1 MGMQKPSQWPA
12 PLLRKWLLLTLI
24 GIGCP
29 AVGLVMLIL
38 NGDMV
43 LFAMSLI
50 LALFTAYR
58 CVFLYRR
65 ICREEY
71 DVIEGVCLSTK
82 WVPLQRKRTL
92 CLMTDTGENRTMVL
106 PNKLVPGIGRRYRVY
121 VMDAPLQPQSSPALE
136 ELTRLS
142 AFAVEDLGV
151 DQEVTE

>member
-1 MGMQKPSQWPA
+1 MQNPSQWPA
-12 PLLRKWLLLTLI
+12 PLLRKWLLLALI
-24 GIGCP
+24 GLGCP
-29 AVGLVMLIL
+29 AIGLVMLIL
-38 NGDMV
+38 NGDMM
-43 LFAMSLI
+43 LFVMSMI
-50 LALFTAYR
+50 LALFTACR
-58 CVFLYRR
+58 CAILYRR

-92 CLMTDTGENRTMVL
+92 YLMTDTGEKRTMVL

-121 VMDAPLQPQSSPALE
+121 LLDAPVQAQSSPALRD
-136 ELTRLS
+136 LGHLN